1 MKKAIIQG
9 WNSHVAHLQSILLSR
24 GLLVLKK
31 SPDILGVSHFL
42 GEESR
47 KSMQFVLQ
55 EKKAARNQQIIL
67 ITQCIVYFESE
78 F

>member
-1 MKKAIIQG
+1 MQYICSQYCWAGVYLYLK
-9 WNSHVAHLQSILLSR
+9 NLQTF
-24 GLLVLKK
+24 G
-31 SPDILGVSHFL
+31 GVSQFL